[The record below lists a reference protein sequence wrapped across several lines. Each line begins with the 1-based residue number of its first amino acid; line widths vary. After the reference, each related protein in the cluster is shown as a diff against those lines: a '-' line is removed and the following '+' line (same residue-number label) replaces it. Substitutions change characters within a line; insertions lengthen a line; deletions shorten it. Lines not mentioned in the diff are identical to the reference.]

1 MEYKLPKKFQ
11 KNNIKTLSITRYILI
26 GIAIILLLCTIP
38 CIFIDTT
45 MFLIFF
51 LSACIILPL
60 LFGIP
65 ISILN
70 KTIKI
75 EKKLVS
81 GQYKIVHETLVDKNF
96 TKLDELSE
104 HERLDDEIAN
114 KEQVALRDD
123 NGKIRHTPARV
134 TEFIDANIG
143 DEFFTIFLDGEEEP
157 YTILTKEQYY
167 TME

>member
-1 MEYKLPKKFQ
+1 MEYKLPKKFL
-11 KNNIKTLSITRYILI
+11 KNNIKTLSITRYVLI

-38 CIFIDTT
+38 CIFIDIT

-70 KTIKI
+70 KAIKV

-81 GQYKIVHETLVDKNF
+81 GQYKIVHETLVGKNF
-96 TKLDELSE
+96 TKLDELTE
-104 HERLDDEIAN
+104 HERLDDEIAY

-123 NGKIRHTPARV
+123 NGKIRNTPARV
-134 TEFIDANIG
+134 TEFVDANIG

-167 TME
+167 ATE